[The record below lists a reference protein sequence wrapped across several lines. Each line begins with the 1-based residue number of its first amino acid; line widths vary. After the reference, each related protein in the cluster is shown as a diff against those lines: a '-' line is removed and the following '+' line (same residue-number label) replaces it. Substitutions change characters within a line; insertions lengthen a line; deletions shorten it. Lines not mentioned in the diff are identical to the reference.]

1 MMTAQ
6 EVVDLGRLI
15 VFTSV
20 IVIVALAVAF
30 TTIIDHFKKT
40 KLYKHLMIKID

>member
-1 MMTAQ
+1 MTAQ

-20 IVIVALAVAF
+20 IVIVALAVTF
-30 TTIIDHFKKT
+30 TS
-40 KLYKHLMIKID
+40 

>member
-1 MMTAQ
+1 MTTQ
-6 EVVDLGRLI
+6 EVIDLGRLI
-15 VFTSV
+15 VFTSI
-20 IVIVALAVAF
+20 IVIEALAVTV